1 MKEGKPKDSGGVWV
15 TLEAKGQLQFKVLSV
30 HTATFGMEKPH
41 YCREEQLLTF
51 LRKLKIAEC
60 KNCIASN
67 ISGPEWRILPNS
79 AVLLAGDFNI
89 DPVRG
94 GAQFTSTTITDRNRF
109 KWVVDFSKPLSK
121 EFENGD
127 SDLNALVALRGSNK
141 PTTSYISIVFRNL
154 SLDHVLAS
162 QKLVDAEKTQCTVL
176 DGSGEKNY
184 ALSEDWWTSDDHST
198 QEGMDHYAIAC
209 NIVFRDPSFDLALDS
224 SNLTAKQGDSV
235 NTTLTITPQNG
246 FSGTVNLSL
255 VQQDG
260 SPAPSGLTI
269 SPTQVSVSGQ
279 TTKSLEIHISS
290 SVEAKTYS
298 LRLVGQSGSS
308 TAYADFNLTV
318 NEEDGGWVER
328 NSGTSVKLIDTI
340 YGGDLFVAVGWN
352 GTVLTSPDG
361 ISWSMHDSG
370 TNNHLHD
377 VTYGPNQYIAVGQDG
392 TILTSLDGISWE
404 KQDSATSAWLSGSI
418 YASGKF
424 VVIGDYGTILTSTD
438 GTNWSKQ
445 NSGTYR
451 WLVGIAYASDRN
463 LFVVVGLSGTILTST
478 DGEHWTARNSNT
490 TYNLEGVAYGDGRF
504 VAVGANGTILTSS
517 DGISWSPQDSG
528 TDSDLFDPTYGND
541 QFVVVGDNGTILS
554 WRPK

>member
-1 MKEGKPKDSGGVWV
+1 MK
-15 TLEAKGQLQFKVLSV
+15 QLQEHRLQWARRREPRRDRAPAQPPTLCKSRETDTSRRPV
-30 HTATFGMEKPH
+30 HF
-41 YCREEQLLTF
+41 RLTP
-51 LRKLKIAEC
+51 LPG
-60 KNCIASN
+60 
-67 ISGPEWRILPNS
+67 GPYLGF
-79 AVLLAGDFNI
+79 VK
-89 DPVRG
+89 G
-94 GAQFTSTTITDRNRF
+94 GYRMKSWSR
-109 KWVVDFSKPLSK
+109 
-121 EFENGD
+121 
-127 SDLNALVALRGSNK
+127 
-141 PTTSYISIVFRNL
+141 
-154 SLDHVLAS
+154 
-162 QKLVDAEKTQCTVL
+162 
-176 DGSGEKNY
+176 
-184 ALSEDWWTSDDHST
+184 
-198 QEGMDHYAIAC
+198 
-209 NIVFRDPSFDLALDS
+209 
-224 SNLTAKQGDSV
+224 AKQWAILGALGLGLLLFGLSSCG
-235 NTTLTITPQNG
+235 NSTPPSGNNPGFSMALNPSQLSATAGGSATTTLTITPQNG

-255 VQQDG
+255 IQQDG
-260 SPAPSGLTI
+260 SPAPSGLTL
-269 SPTQVSVSGQ
+269 SPTQVNVSGQ
-279 TTKSLEIHISS
+279 TTKSLQIHISS
-290 SVEAKTYS
+290 SVEAKSYS
-298 LRLVGQSGSS
+298 LRLVGQSSSS
-308 TAYADFNLTV
+308 TAYADFNLTI

-328 NSGTSVKLIDTI
+328 NSGTSAKLIDTI

-377 VTYGPNQYIAVGQDG
+377 VTYGLNQYIAVGQDG
-392 TILTSLDGISWE
+392 TILTSSDGISWE
-404 KQDSATSAWLSGSI
+404 KQDSATFAWLSGSI

-478 DGEHWTARNSNT
+478 DGEHWTARNSST

-517 DGISWSPQDSG
+517 DGISWSSQNSR